1 MINYYWVIS
10 MKTVNYVRCNELT
23 HITLDNMYSGD
34 PNTMKILDKNI
45 TNIIN
50 TEAPLTL
57 NTLKA
62 RMRESFDVKKISGK
76 ALDIIMDRVNKLG
89 FKYEEDLYDIVIW
102 PTSGEFRIDYLRI
115 NSDRLIYDIPYQEL
129 VNLARDFHLNGEEL
143 YRAILGYFNLEVL
156 TAKALEYLK
165 YIECKMH

>member
-1 MINYYWVIS
+1 
-10 MKTVNYVRCNELT
+10 MKTINYVRCNNLI

-34 PNTMKILDKNI
+34 PNTIRALDENL

-62 RMRESFDVKKISGK
+62 RLREAFDVKKISGK

-89 FKYEEDLYDIVIW
+89 FKYEEDLYDIVLW
-102 PTSGEFRIDYLRI
+102 PKNGEFKIDYLRI
-115 NSDRLIYDIPYQEL
+115 NSDRLIYDIPYQEF
-129 VNLARDFHLNGEEL
+129 VNLAKEYNLKGEEL
-143 YRAILGYFNLEVL
+143 YRALLAYFSLEVL